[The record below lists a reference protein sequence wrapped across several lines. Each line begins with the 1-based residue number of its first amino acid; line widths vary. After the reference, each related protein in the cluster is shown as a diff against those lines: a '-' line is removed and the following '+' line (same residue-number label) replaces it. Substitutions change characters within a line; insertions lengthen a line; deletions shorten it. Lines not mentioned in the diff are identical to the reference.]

1 MTTYGHAR
9 AAFSEVYYSGVELVL
24 EEVGMSNHCT
34 SQRQTGAGHK
44 SGSHH
49 LALQRE
55 NKSIRKRHELQTE
68 SDEDKNISWHPNMML
83 TGQYYNTI
91 QMNAICMSGKDIS
104 SNLKWK

>member
-1 MTTYGHAR
+1 MSQIMEFTDLILNNLTTYGHAR

-68 SDEDKNISWHPNMML
+68 SMTRAKTFHD
-83 TGQYYNTI
+83 TQT
-91 QMNAICMSGKDIS
+91 
-104 SNLKWK
+104 